1 MKGDRVLGL
10 DVIRAFAIFSV
21 LIIHTLD
28 LTTTGLNR
36 YIQYVKFD
44 GVIYFFVLSGFLIG
58 NILIN
63 SLEKSITF
71 STILNFWLRRWFR
84 TLPNYLLFLVILIF
98 IFGEYKLRIFK
109 YLFFVQNFY
118 KPIPNFFQESWS
130 LTIEEWFYLLLPIVI
145 YILNKVF
152 KWRVKI
158 SILFVL
164 ILVIILTPVIRY
176 YICVYYNVNDFL
188 SWEYFIRGIAICRFD
203 SIIFGVLGAFVSYY
217 CLPLWISNRKLLF
230 YLGFSGLL
238 IFKVLEVNCIQFF
251 FNGQLAYFMS
261 VFYLSIQSLLILLML
276 PFLSTFNVS
285 RDNIVT
291 RVIKRMSLISYS
303 VYLVN
308 YSLVKGFIL
317 VYVEAFLKEYIQTT
331 YLEMILVFLFW
342 IISISSSILIY
353 NCFELPVMKLRDRF
367 SISKYYK

>member
-1 MKGDRVLGL
+1 MKSDRVLGL
-10 DVIRAFAIFSV
+10 DIIRSFAIFSV

-28 LTTTGLNR
+28 LTTTRLNH

-58 NILIN
+58 NILIK
-63 SLEKSITF
+63 SLEQSVTF
-71 STILNFWLRRWFR
+71 NTISNFWLRRWLR

-98 IFGEYKLRIFK
+98 VFGEYKLRVFK
-109 YLFFVQNFY
+109 YLFFLQNFY
-118 KPIPNFFQESWS
+118 KPIPDFFPESWS
-130 LTIEEWFYLLLPIVI
+130 LTIEEWFYLALPIVI

-164 ILVIILTPVIRY
+164 IFVIILTPIIRY
-176 YICVYYNVNDFL
+176 YMCVYYNVKDFL

-217 CLPLWISNRKLLF
+217 YLRLWTSYRKLLF
-230 YLGFSGLL
+230 YLGLSGLI
-238 IFKVLEVNCIQFF
+238 IFKLLEINYNHIFF
-251 FNGQLAYFMS
+251 DGQLAYFMS

-285 RDNIVT
+285 SESIVT
-291 RVIKRMSLISYS
+291 RVIRRISLVSYS

-317 VYVEAFLKEYIQTT
+317 VYMEAFLKEYFQTL

-353 NCFELPVMKLRDRF
+353 NYFELPVMKLRDRF
-367 SISKYYK
+367 SISK